1 MVAEQSPIPSAAPS
15 VAPSIAPSIA
25 DVRRLLAANFPD
37 VADAASGRVTGPTYA
52 SVNSHIFYAEYPAF
66 DVPLAVKFC
75 RDEADARLQFD
86 ALQRIAA
93 ALDGDAGFTVP
104 RPFALIGDGCVVVS
118 EWIDGRSVDRELDDW
133 RAGPG
138 HAAEAMRRAGGWL
151 RRFHDA
157 AAGEA
162 APLDTQAALERLADD
177 FAAGDP
183 AVAGNPAIAKAVG
196 HLRRSAAAVATMP
209 LPVSWMHSDFKPANI
224 MLAGPRTV
232 GIDIRRQFRD
242 SVVRDQAYFL
252 AHLDLACCH
261 PRGFRLLPWR
271 GRLAAAFLDGYGWS
285 RDGWPDA
292 PLTWMR
298 LHTMVRI
305 WTGFAAGQGPGKR
318 YMAWCCKVM
327 AAGLVRRLAAEV

>member
-1 MVAEQSPIPSAAPS
+1 MVAEPAPLPSADPLSSAD
-15 VAPSIAPSIA
+15 
-25 DVRRLLAANFPD
+25 DVRSLLAANFP
-37 VADAASGRVTGPTYA
+37 AGAGAASYRVVGPTY
-52 SVNSHIFYAEYPAF
+52 SSGNSRIFYAEYPAF

-75 RDEADARLQFD
+75 RDKADARLQFE

-93 ALDGDAGFTVP
+93 ALAGDAGFTVP
-104 RPFALIGDGCVVVS
+104 RPFGLIDGDCVVVS

-133 RAGPG
+133 RVAPAR
-138 HAAEAMRRAGGWL
+138 AAETLGRCGGWL

-157 AAGEA
+157 AAEAA
-162 APLDTQAALERLADD
+162 APLDTRAALERLADE
-177 FAAGDP
+177 FAAGAPAAAGNPDIAV
-183 AVAGNPAIAKAVG
+183 AVAG
-196 HLRRSAAAVATMP
+196 LRRNAAAVAAMP
-209 LPVSWMHSDFKPANI
+209 LPVSWMHGDFKPANI

-232 GIDIRRQFRD
+232 GIDIRRQFRA

-252 AHLDLACCH
+252 THLDLACCH
-261 PRGFRLLPWR
+261 PRGLRLLPWR

-305 WTGFAAGQGPGKR
+305 WIGLAAGRGTGKR
-318 YMAWCCKVM
+318 YLAWCCKTT
-327 AAGLVRRLAAEV
+327 AGGLARRLAAEV